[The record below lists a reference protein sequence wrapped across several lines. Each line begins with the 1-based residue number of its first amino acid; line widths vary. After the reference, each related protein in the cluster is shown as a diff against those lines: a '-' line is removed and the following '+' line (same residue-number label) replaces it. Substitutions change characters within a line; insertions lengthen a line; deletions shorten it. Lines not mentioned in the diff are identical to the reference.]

1 MSSRHE
7 TSSARHGCSECSR
20 MHSNENGCLDVAPPE
35 HSEHVLNQCHST
47 VSFQDMIISGLQPET
62 SYSLTVTAYTTKGD
76 GARSKPKLVST
87 TGAGNHIC
95 AYVYLGHALGDSN
108 TNFPNG
114 MGGVSER
121 GKKRLWS
128 TTFVY
133 VCVCVHIIIYILFIE
148 QVFLEHV
155 LIMSGTI
162 PIAGH
167 TSISKTNSAL
177 LRFIF

>member
-1 MSSRHE
+1 MTHSMSSRHE

-95 AYVYLGHALGDSN
+95 AYVYLGHALSDSN

-114 MGGVSER
+114 MGGISQR
-121 GKKRLWS
+121 GKKGCGPLLLCM
-128 TTFVY
+128 
-133 VCVCVHIIIYILFIE
+133 CVCVYILLYIYCSLNKYFWS
-148 QVFLEHV
+148 
-155 LIMSGTI
+155 MY
-162 PIAGH
+162 
-167 TSISKTNSAL
+167 
-177 LRFIF
+177 